1 LNITIPTDCRLCGW
15 ILVIVGKVRTY
26 PTRQSQSPTRR
37 RVPPGRF
44 ARRRLARATAALCLL
59 ASGGLAAGC
68 ASPSHA
74 DSGNPGS
81 CATPGISSHEIRLG
95 LLYPDTGTSQSL
107 FAPFRA
113 GVDARLGVANEAGGV
128 HGRTVSYLWADDRSA
143 PEGNL
148 ASATTLL
155 GRGAFALLE
164 GTSAASG
171 SAAFLHAQG
180 VPVVGASLEQPWTI
194 YDNMFSYSNLLASS
208 GSVSTYGDFV
218 AAHGG
223 HRAVLVVSE
232 GSATSVNLAAELA
245 ESLRSAGIDVVG
257 RVDAATSISYPT
269 LGAEIKNSGADT
281 LVGAVTG
288 TTFGAAAL
296 AALGAQAHLRVLL
309 SPAGYDQRTLDLFR
323 SITAVQTITAGAY
336 FVVDFLPFEADRP
349 GHRQF
354 LAAMARYAPE
364 VPQAR
369 QQAALSGWI
378 SADLMLRG
386 LQEAGDCPTRA
397 GLIETLRSI
406 HDYTADGLL
415 TEPVDFQ
422 ADFGKLNPCL
432 SFMQVAPDGQRF
444 VPVTPLPT
452 CGKDISG

>member
-1 LNITIPTDCRLCGW
+1 LNITIPTDCRFCGC
-15 ILVIVGKVRTY
+15 ILVIVGQVRTY
-26 PTRQSQSPTRR
+26 PTRQAQSPTRR
-37 RVPPGRF
+37 PVPPGRF

-68 ASPSHA
+68 ASPSRA

-81 CATPGISSHEIRLG
+81 CATPGISAHEIQLG

-128 HGRTVSYLWADDRSA
+128 HGRTVSYLWADDRST
-143 PEGNL
+143 PQTNL
-148 ASATTLL
+148 AGARTLL
-155 GRGAFALLE
+155 DRGAFALLE

-171 SAAFLHAQG
+171 SAPFLHGRG

-232 GSATSVNLAAELA
+232 TTETSVNLAAELA
-245 ESLRSAGIDVVG
+245 ESLKSAGIDVVG
-257 RVDAATSISYPT
+257 TVDATTPINYPA
-269 LGAEIKNSGADT
+269 LGAMIKNSGADT

-288 TTFGAAAL
+288 TTFGETAL
-296 AALGAQAHLRVLL
+296 AALSAQAHLHVLL
-309 SPAGYDQRTLDLFR
+309 SPAGYDQRMLDLFR
-323 SITAVQTITAGAY
+323 TIIAGTY

-364 VPQAR
+364 IPQAR

-386 LQEAGDCPTRA
+386 LQAAGDCPTRA
-397 GLIETLRSI
+397 GLIETLRSVR
-406 HDYTADGLL
+406 DYTADGLL

-432 SFMQVAPDGQRF
+432 SFVQVAPDGKRF